1 MDQPHPVETPRCAV
15 VLENLGTPDSP
26 DVGDVRRYLREFL
39 SDRRIVDMPRAIWKP
54 ILELGILR
62 GYAPRSAARY
72 ASVWTQ
78 AGSPLMKYSVMQA
91 AGLRHRLADEAIVD
105 VAMRYGLPKLVD
117 VLDRLRADGVTRT
130 LLVPMYPQDSTTSV
144 GSVRDDLDAWTSS
157 RGADA
162 MAVDLVVGWFAD
174 PGYLDACAGRIE
186 AHWRE
191 HGRPDFAA
199 GEKLVLSFHGIPA
212 GLVAKGDRYPD
223 ECQRTAA
230 LIRQRLGLDEQA
242 CLLTYQSR
250 FGPATWIGP
259 ATIDTVRKLGSS
271 GTSRLDVFCPGFA
284 VDCLETLEEIGSLN
298 RKAFVQAG
306 GTRFER
312 IGCLNDDPAWLDALA
327 ELVRARLA
335 GGGSGTTI

>member
-1 MDQPHPVETPRCAV
+1 MDQPRLAV

-26 DVGDVRRYLREFL
+26 ALPDVRRYLRQFL
-39 SDRRIVDMPRAIWKP
+39 SDRRIVAMPRALWKP

-78 AGSPLMKYSVMQA
+78 AGSPLMALSVAQA
-91 AGLRHRLADEAIVD
+91 VGLRKRLGEDAVVE
-105 VAMRYGLPKLVD
+105 VAMRYGRPCLAD

-199 GEKLVLSFHGIPA
+199 GDRLLLSFHGIPIS
-212 GLVAKGDRYPD
+212 LIAKGDRYPQ
-223 ECQRTAA
+223 ECRRTAQ
-230 LIRQRLGLDEQA
+230 LIRQRLGLDDQQ
-242 CLLTYQSR
+242 CLLTFQSR
-250 FGPATWIGP
+250 FGPAQWVKP
-259 ATIDTVRKLGSS
+259 ATIDTVRQLGAS
-271 GTSRLDVFCPGFA
+271 GVRRLDVFCPGFA
-284 VDCLETLEEIGSLN
+284 VDCLETLEEIGQLN
-298 RKAFVQAG
+298 RDAFLEAG
-306 GTRFER
+306 GQRFER
-312 IGCLNDDPAWLDALA
+312 IDCLNDDPAWLDALEA
-327 ELVRARLA
+327 IVRAAMA
-335 GGGSGTTI
+335 GRS